1 MATSSTDLFVVL
13 LAGGSGTRL
22 WPSSRTNRPKQFAK
36 ILGKTTLFQDTLE
49 RIKDFIPLSQVI
61 VITNKEYVDD
71 IKLQAPQIID
81 KNIIA
86 EPEKKNTALAMG
98 VAAAY
103 VYRQNP
109 SAVIINLATDHL
121 IGNLDIYKNTLL
133 AAAEFARQTTNIC
146 TIGIVPSHP
155 HTGFEYIK
163 LGQKFM
169 TVNGQDVYKIDQF
182 VTRPEKTDPDN
193 PTAKAQEYL
202 NSHNYLWNANNFVW
216 KARVILEEFARL
228 APDIYKNIKTIYDA
242 IGSNDELTVLERE
255 YHAARE
261 DQIDFAIGTKT
272 EKLYVLKGE
281 FSWNDLGGWK
291 VVHELSSKDND
302 GNAVMTHGEQGQ
314 VVSIDT
320 TNCLIQTEDQLI
332 ATVGIDNLCI
342 IDTKDALLIC
352 HKDRA
357 EEVKKIVQILKVKKL
372 TRYL

>member
-1 MATSSTDLFVVL
+1 MATPSTDTYIVM

-36 ILGKTTLFQDTLE
+36 ILGTKTLFQETLE

-61 VITNKEYVDD
+61 IITNKEYVDD

-103 VYRQNP
+103 VYHQNP
-109 SAVIINLATDHL
+109 NAIIINLATDHL

-133 AAAEFARQTTNIC
+133 AAAEFVKATNNLC
-146 TIGIVPSHP
+146 TVGIVPNRP

-163 LGQKFM
+163 LGDQFM
-169 TVNGQDVYKIDQF
+169 TVRDQTVYKIDQF
-182 VTRPEKTDPDN
+182 ITRPEKTDPEN
-193 PTAKAQEYL
+193 PVAKAQTYL
-202 NSHNYLWNANNFVW
+202 DSGKYLWNANNFVW

-228 APDIYKNIKTIYDA
+228 APDIYKNIRTIYDA
-242 IGSNDELTVLERE
+242 IDTPQELQVLEQE
-255 YHAARE
+255 YHQARE

-272 EKLYVLKGE
+272 DKLYVLKGE

-291 VVHELSSKDND
+291 VVHELSKKDEY
-302 GNAVMTHGEQGQ
+302 GNAIMTHGVSGQ
-314 VVSIDT
+314 VISVDT

-332 ATVGIDNLCI
+332 ATLGVDNLCI

-357 EEVKKIVQILKVKKL
+357 EEIKKIIEIMKEKKL
-372 TRYL
+372 NGYL